1 MPKPVRHFAD
11 ASPLSP
17 ADLMTPE
24 QVATALDLRTKT
36 LAAWRSNRRS
46 DLPWYRIGNRIRYR
60 RQDVIAWLESRRQ
73 TNGSAA

>member
-11 ASPLSP
+11 VSPLSP

-36 LAAWRSNRRS
+36 LAAWRSNRRR
-46 DLPWYRIGNRIRYR
+46 DLPWYRIGNRIRYH

-73 TNGSAA
+73 TSSAGA